1 MFKKSISILL
11 LILIQISAFTQLYAS
26 TQDINYSN
34 PQKKFIQTE
43 KSSSVISFDAF
54 ENEGENEDDT
64 DFHVHYFLLPIS
76 FILNYGY
83 STDINDDI
91 PSIRIT
97 EKLHTYHCPIFI
109 TTRQIL
115 I

>member
-1 MFKKSISILL
+1 M
-11 LILIQISAFTQLYAS
+11 YAG
-26 TQDINYSN
+26 DIDIDSSYK
-34 PQKKFIQTE
+34 QKKFIQTE
-43 KSSSVISFDAF
+43 KANSIFVFDAF

-76 FILNYGY
+76 FILNFGF
-83 STDINDDI
+83 SSDKKNELT
-91 PSIRIT
+91 SLRIT
-97 EKLHTYHCPIFI
+97 EHAYSSHCPIFI